1 VFVTRTQI
9 RESVP
14 WIAQIQWAGLPMLF
28 ILAGVLIAITVID
41 IEHMIIP
48 DSLSLGLFGV
58 IVLSMLLGNI
68 SIFGYLFAGFLSA
81 SLLLLLNF
89 ATKGKGMGLGDV
101 KLALPLGAI
110 LGIQYVFPWFV
121 VSFVLGG
128 IYGMAVLLAKQAK
141 LRDKVPF
148 GPFLVLGFFIILIF
162 GQQIKIL
169 FPFPI
174 L

>member
-1 VFVTRTQI
+1 
-9 RESVP
+9 
-14 WIAQIQWAGLPMLF
+14 
-28 ILAGVLIAITVID
+28 
-41 IEHMIIP
+41 
-48 DSLSLGLFGV
+48 
-58 IVLSMLLGNI
+58 
-68 SIFGYLFAGFLSA
+68 
-81 SLLLLLNF
+81 
-89 ATKGKGMGLGDV
+89 MGLGDV